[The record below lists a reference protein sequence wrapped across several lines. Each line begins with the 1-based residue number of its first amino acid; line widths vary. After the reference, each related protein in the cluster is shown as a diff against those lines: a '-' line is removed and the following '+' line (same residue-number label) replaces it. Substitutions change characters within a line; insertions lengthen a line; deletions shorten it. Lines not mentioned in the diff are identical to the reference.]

1 MMIFEKVSNILSELS
16 GAEAVALKN
25 RLRDDLTL
33 DSLHMVMLL
42 LELEDKFDIVLDESD
57 MNPFNLVT
65 VEDVVSLVRKYC
77 GDGNE
82 ENS

>member
-1 MMIFEKVSNILSELS
+1 MMIFEKVSDILSELS

>member
-1 MMIFEKVSNILSELS
+1 MMIFEKVSDILSELS
-16 GAEAVALKN
+16 GAEAVALKT

>member
-1 MMIFEKVSNILSELS
+1 MMIFEKVSDILSELS

-82 ENS
+82 NS

>member
-1 MMIFEKVSNILSELS
+1 MMIFEKVSDILSELS

-77 GDGNE
+77 GD
-82 ENS
+82 

>member
-1 MMIFEKVSNILSELS
+1 MMIFEKVCDILSELS

>member
-1 MMIFEKVSNILSELS
+1 MMIFEKVSDILSELS
-16 GAEAVALKN
+16 SAEAVALKN